1 VASIRP
7 TRFAAGGERGQGG
20 GGTASIRPAG
30 ELCGDHPNSFF
41 LKFDPSRA
49 EITDMTAYGLIAW
62 AYGLSCTPWKGSFFL
77 MGGPAWMKSDGW
89 DIQANIPSG
98 APAFTSKP
106 INVRGG
112 PPEQQTMEP
121 RFRKMLQSLLEDRF
135 KLVVRRET
143 RPIPVYTLSVAKG
156 GLKLK
161 TWKDGD
167 PATFQEWEAKLG
179 LASEAERAREARDLG
194 QQDRG
199 WIVGLKAPWSVL
211 MNQIKGGIDRPIVD
225 RTGITTGEFIYR
237 FNYSR
242 LLPPQSSDLPLPPN
256 VTTPTAPSLFNA
268 LEEELGLKLEAAMEP
283 MEVFVV
289 ERLER
294 PSEN

>member
-1 VASIRP
+1 
-7 TRFAAGGERGQGG
+7 
-20 GGTASIRPAG
+20 
-30 ELCGDHPNSFF
+30 
-41 LKFDPSRA
+41 
-49 EITDMTAYGLIAW
+49 
-62 AYGLSCTPWKGSFFL
+62 

-98 APAFTSKP
+98 APAFTAQP
-106 INVRGG
+106 INIPGAPR
-112 PPEQQTMEP
+112 ERQIMEP

-135 KLVVRRET
+135 KLVIRRET

-194 QQDRG
+194 QQDRA